1 MNSIEADMR
10 LIRDLLVARREQ
22 LTATLEQPATKARD
36 DQVRILRDSIDIIWI
51 RSTEG
56 SSNQFSHYKPPCI
69 ELNIISDEN
78 IIL

>member
-36 DQVRILRDSIDIIWI
+36 DQVRILRDSIDIIQMT
-51 RSTEG
+51 RRANMDSLYRR
-56 SSNQFSHYKPPCI
+56 QQ
-69 ELNIISDEN
+69 
-78 IIL
+78 